1 MNNYTD
7 LVLGIDS
14 GLKPQDNFDII
25 IPFNPRA
32 FCELFVRF
40 PLSK

>member
-25 IPFNPRA
+25 PFNPRA